1 MNGNKTARIM
11 HMTLLALLPG
21 LAVFAWHFG
30 TGVLLNVAVA
40 SLTAVIGEALV
51 LKLRSRP
58 LNSLAD
64 GTAVLTGTLLG
75 LCLPPLLPFWMVAV
89 GAGFA
94 VVFGKHLYGGS
105 GNNVFNPAMVGFA
118 MLIISFPL
126 AMSHWPAPFSTNSG
140 STNSGSTNS
149 GPTNSSPTNSSPTDS
164 GATNSEYTVAASSF
178 TTKLNTNAAQEHY
191 DGITAATPLDAYKF
205 RIASTNDEF
214 FPVSGTQEIN
224 WQIWAS
230 INLAFL
236 MGGLFLLYRK
246 LIPWQIPAS
255 FLATLGVLSL
265 VFYDGGSSASLGSP
279 VFTLFTGACMLTAF
293 FIATDPVTSPG
304 HRVGLLVFGSGVGLI
319 VFIIRSWGAYP
330 EGVAFAILLMNA
342 TAPLIDHVFV
352 LRDRSTMKP
361 T

>member
-1 MNGNKTARIM
+1 MRDTKKAMNGNKTAQIM
-11 HMTLLALLPG
+11 HITLLALLPG
-21 LAVFAWHFG
+21 FTVFAWHFG
-30 TGVLLNVAVA
+30 IGVLLNVAVA

-51 LKLRSRP
+51 LKLRSLP
-58 LNSLAD
+58 LSSLAD
-64 GTAVLTGTLLG
+64 GTAALTGALLG
-75 LCLPPLLPFWMVAV
+75 LCLPPLLPFWMVAI

-140 STNSGSTNS
+140 F
-149 GPTNSSPTNSSPTDS
+149 TDA
-164 GATNSEYTVAASSF
+164 GTSF
-178 TTKLNTNAAQEHY
+178 TTKLNTSAAQEHY

-214 FPVSGTQEIN
+214 FSVSGTQETN
-224 WQIWAS
+224 WQTWAS

-236 MGGLFLLYRK
+236 IGGLFLLYRK

-255 FLATLGVLSL
+255 FLVTLGVLSL

-279 VFTLFTGACMLTAF
+279 AFTLFTGASMLTAF

-304 HRVGLLVFGSGVGLI
+304 HRVGLLVFGAGVGLI

-352 LRDRSTMKP
+352 LRDQSRMKP

>member
-1 MNGNKTARIM
+1 M
-11 HMTLLALLPG
+11 HITLLALLPG
-21 LAVFAWHFG
+21 FTVFAWHFG
-30 TGVLLNVAVA
+30 IGVLLNVAVA

-51 LKLRSRP
+51 LKLRSLP
-58 LNSLAD
+58 LSSLAD
-64 GTAVLTGTLLG
+64 GTAALTGALLG
-75 LCLPPLLPFWMVAV
+75 LCLPPLLPFWMVAI

-94 VVFGKHLYGGS
+94 IVFGKHLYGGS

-140 STNSGSTNS
+140 F
-149 GPTNSSPTNSSPTDS
+149 TDA
-164 GATNSEYTVAASSF
+164 GTSF
-178 TTKLNTNAAQEHY
+178 TTKLNTSAAQEHY

-214 FPVSGTQEIN
+214 FSVSGTQETN
-224 WQIWAS
+224 WQTWAR

-236 MGGLFLLYRK
+236 IGGLFLLYRK

-255 FLATLGVLSL
+255 FLVTLGVLSL

-279 VFTLFTGACMLTAF
+279 AFTLFTGASMLTAF

-304 HRVGLLVFGSGVGLI
+304 HRVGLLVFGAGVGLI

-352 LRDRSTMKP
+352 LRDQSRMKP

>member
-1 MNGNKTARIM
+1 M
-11 HMTLLALLPG
+11 HITLLALLPG
-21 LAVFAWHFG
+21 FAVFAWHFG
-30 TGVLLNVAVA
+30 IGVLLNVAVA

-51 LKLRSRP
+51 LKLRCRP

-64 GTAVLTGTLLG
+64 GTAVLTGALLG
-75 LCLPPLLPFWMVAV
+75 LCLPPLLPFWMVAI

-126 AMSHWPAPFSTNSG
+126 AMSNWPAPG
-140 STNSGSTNS
+140 STNSGATNS
-149 GPTNSSPTNSSPTDS
+149 GATDS
-164 GATNSEYTVAASSF
+164 GYTVAASSF
-178 TTKLNTNAAQEHY
+178 TTKLNTKAAQEHY

-214 FPVSGTQEIN
+214 FSVSGTQEIN
-224 WQIWAS
+224 WQTWAS

-236 MGGLFLLYRK
+236 LGGLFLLYRK

-279 VFTLFTGACMLTAF
+279 AFTLFTGASMLTAF

-361 T
+361 A

>member
-1 MNGNKTARIM
+1 M
-11 HMTLLALLPG
+11 HITLLALLPG
-21 LAVFAWHFG
+21 FAVFAWHFG
-30 TGVLLNVAVA
+30 IGVLLNVAVA

-51 LKLRSRP
+51 LKLRSLP
-58 LNSLAD
+58 LSSLAD
-64 GTAVLTGTLLG
+64 GTAALTGALLG
-75 LCLPPLLPFWMVAV
+75 LCLPPLLPFWMVAI

-140 STNSGSTNS
+140 F
-149 GPTNSSPTNSSPTDS
+149 TDA
-164 GATNSEYTVAASSF
+164 GTSF
-178 TTKLNTNAAQEHY
+178 TTKLNTSAAQEHY

-214 FPVSGTQEIN
+214 FSVSGTQETN
-224 WQIWAS
+224 WQTWAS

-255 FLATLGVLSL
+255 FLVTLGVLSL

-279 VFTLFTGACMLTAF
+279 AFTLFTGASMLTAF

-304 HRVGLLVFGSGVGLI
+304 HRVGLLVFGAGVGLI

-352 LRDRSTMKP
+352 LRDQSRMKP

>member
-1 MNGNKTARIM
+1 M
-11 HMTLLALLPG
+11 HITLLALAPG
-21 LAVFAWHFG
+21 FAVFTWHFG
-30 TGVLLNVAVA
+30 MGVLLNVAVA
-40 SLTAVIGEALV
+40 SLTAVICEALA

-58 LNSLAD
+58 LDSLAD
-64 GTAVLTGTLLG
+64 GTVILVGALLG

-94 VVFGKHLYGGS
+94 VVFGKQLYGGS
-105 GNNVFNPAMVGFA
+105 GSNVFNPAMVGFA

-126 AMSHWPAPFSTNSG
+126 AMSHWPAPG
-140 STNSGSTNS
+140 STNSGSI
-149 GPTNSSPTNSSPTDS
+149 GV
-164 GATNSEYTVAASSF
+164 ATSF
-178 TTKLNTNAAQEHY
+178 TTKLNTSAAQEHY

-205 RIASTNDEF
+205 RIAATNDEF
-214 FPVSGTQEIN
+214 FSEPGTQQNN
-224 WQIWAS
+224 WQTWAS

-236 MGGLFLLYRK
+236 MGGLFLIYRK

-255 FLATLGVLSL
+255 FLTTLGVLSL

-279 VFTLFTGACMLTAF
+279 AFTLFTGASMLTAF

-304 HRVGLLVFGSGVGLI
+304 HRVGLVVFGSGVGLI

-352 LRDRSTMKP
+352 LRARSTMKP

>member
-1 MNGNKTARIM
+1 MRDTKKAMNGNKTAQIM
-11 HMTLLALLPG
+11 HITLLALLPG
-21 LAVFAWHFG
+21 FAVFAWHFG
-30 TGVLLNVAVA
+30 IGVLLNVAVA

-51 LKLRSRP
+51 LKLRSLP
-58 LNSLAD
+58 LSSLAD
-64 GTAVLTGTLLG
+64 GTAVLTGALLG
-75 LCLPPLLPFWMVAV
+75 LCLPPLLPFWMVAI

-140 STNSGSTNS
+140 YTNSGF
-149 GPTNSSPTNSSPTDS
+149 TD
-164 GATNSEYTVAASSF
+164 AVTSF
-178 TTKLNTNAAQEHY
+178 TTKLNTSAAQEHY

-214 FPVSGTQEIN
+214 FSVSGTQETN
-224 WQIWAS
+224 WQTWAS

-255 FLATLGVLSL
+255 FLVTLGVLSL

-279 VFTLFTGACMLTAF
+279 AFTLFTGASMLTAF

-304 HRVGLLVFGSGVGLI
+304 HRVGLLVFGAGVGLI

-352 LRDRSTMKP
+352 LRDQSRMKP

>member
-1 MNGNKTARIM
+1 M
-11 HMTLLALLPG
+11 HITLLALAPG
-21 LAVFAWHFG
+21 FAVFTWHFG
-30 TGVLLNVAVA
+30 IGVLLNVAVA
-40 SLTAVIGEALV
+40 SLTAVICEALA
-51 LKLRSRP
+51 LKLRSHR
-58 LNSLAD
+58 LDSLAD
-64 GTAVLTGTLLG
+64 GTVVLAGALLG

-94 VVFGKHLYGGS
+94 VVFGKQLYGGS
-105 GNNVFNPAMVGFA
+105 GSNVFNPAMVGFA

-126 AMSHWPAPFSTNSG
+126 AMSHWPAPG
-140 STNSGSTNS
+140 STNSGSI
-149 GPTNSSPTNSSPTDS
+149 
-164 GATNSEYTVAASSF
+164 GAATSF
-178 TTKLNTNAAQEHY
+178 TTQLNTSAAQEHY

-205 RIASTNDEF
+205 RIAATNDEF
-214 FPVSGTQEIN
+214 FSESGTQQTN
-224 WQIWAS
+224 WQTWAS

-236 MGGLFLLYRK
+236 MGGLFLIYRK

-255 FLATLGVLSL
+255 FLTTLGVLSL

-279 VFTLFTGACMLTAF
+279 AFTLFTGASMLTAF

-352 LRDRSTMKP
+352 LRARATMKP

>member
-1 MNGNKTARIM
+1 M
-11 HMTLLALLPG
+11 HITLLALLPG
-21 LAVFAWHFG
+21 FTVFAWHFG
-30 TGVLLNVAVA
+30 IGVLLNVAVA

-51 LKLRSRP
+51 LKLRSLP
-58 LNSLAD
+58 LSSLAD
-64 GTAVLTGTLLG
+64 GTAALTGALLG
-75 LCLPPLLPFWMVAV
+75 LCLPPLLPFWMVAI

-94 VVFGKHLYGGS
+94 IVFGKHLYGGS

-118 MLIISFPL
+118 MLVISFPL

-140 STNSGSTNS
+140 F
-149 GPTNSSPTNSSPTDS
+149 TDA
-164 GATNSEYTVAASSF
+164 GTSF
-178 TTKLNTNAAQEHY
+178 TTKLNTSAAQEHY

-214 FPVSGTQEIN
+214 FSVSGTQETN
-224 WQIWAS
+224 WQTWAS

-236 MGGLFLLYRK
+236 IGGLFLLYRK

-255 FLATLGVLSL
+255 FLVTLGVLSL

-279 VFTLFTGACMLTAF
+279 AFTLFTGASMLTAF

-304 HRVGLLVFGSGVGLI
+304 HRVGLLVFGAGVGLI

-352 LRDRSTMKP
+352 LRDQSRMKP

>member
-1 MNGNKTARIM
+1 M
-11 HMTLLALLPG
+11 HITLLALLPG
-21 LAVFAWHFG
+21 FTVFAWHFG
-30 TGVLLNVAVA
+30 IGVLLNVAVA

-51 LKLRSRP
+51 LKLRSLP
-58 LNSLAD
+58 LSSLAD
-64 GTAVLTGTLLG
+64 GTAALTGALLG
-75 LCLPPLLPFWMVAV
+75 LCLPPLLPFWMVAI

-94 VVFGKHLYGGS
+94 IVFGKHLYGGS

-140 STNSGSTNS
+140 F
-149 GPTNSSPTNSSPTDS
+149 TDA
-164 GATNSEYTVAASSF
+164 GTSF
-178 TTKLNTNAAQEHY
+178 TTKLNTSAAQEHY

-214 FPVSGTQEIN
+214 FSVSGTQETN
-224 WQIWAS
+224 WQTWAS

-236 MGGLFLLYRK
+236 IGGLFLLYRK

-255 FLATLGVLSL
+255 FLVTLGVLSL

-279 VFTLFTGACMLTAF
+279 AFTLFTGASMLTAF

-304 HRVGLLVFGSGVGLI
+304 HRVGLLVFGAGVGLI

-352 LRDRSTMKP
+352 LRDQSRMKP

>member
-1 MNGNKTARIM
+1 LRDTKKAMNGNKTAQIM
-11 HMTLLALLPG
+11 HITLLALLPG
-21 LAVFAWHFG
+21 FAVFAWHFG
-30 TGVLLNVAVA
+30 IGVLLNVAVA

-51 LKLRSRP
+51 LKLRSLP
-58 LNSLAD
+58 LSSLAD
-64 GTAVLTGTLLG
+64 GTAVLTGALLG
-75 LCLPPLLPFWMVAV
+75 LCLPPLLPFWMVAI

-140 STNSGSTNS
+140 YTNSGF
-149 GPTNSSPTNSSPTDS
+149 TD
-164 GATNSEYTVAASSF
+164 AVTSF
-178 TTKLNTNAAQEHY
+178 TTKLNTSAAQEHY

-214 FPVSGTQEIN
+214 FSVSGTQETN
-224 WQIWAS
+224 WQTWAS

-236 MGGLFLLYRK
+236 MGGLFLLHRK

-255 FLATLGVLSL
+255 FLTTLGVLSL

-279 VFTLFTGACMLTAF
+279 AFTLFTGASMLTAF

-304 HRVGLLVFGSGVGLI
+304 HRAGLLMFGSGVGLI

-352 LRDRSTMKP
+352 LRARSTMKAN
-361 T
+361 

>member
-1 MNGNKTARIM
+1 M
-11 HMTLLALLPG
+11 HITLLALAPG
-21 LAVFAWHFG
+21 FAVFTWHFG
-30 TGVLLNVAVA
+30 IGILLNVIVA
-40 SLTAVIGEALV
+40 SLTAVICEALV

-58 LNSLAD
+58 LDSLAD
-64 GTAVLTGTLLG
+64 GTAVLAGALLG
-75 LCLPPLLPFWMVAV
+75 LCLPPLLPFWMVAI

-105 GNNVFNPAMVGFA
+105 GSNVFNPAMVGFA

-126 AMSHWPAPFSTNSG
+126 AMSHWPAPSHTNAG
-140 STNSGSTNS
+140 SI
-149 GPTNSSPTNSSPTDS
+149 
-164 GATNSEYTVAASSF
+164 GAATSF
-178 TTKLNTNAAQEHY
+178 TTKLNTGAAQEHY

-205 RIASTNDEF
+205 RIAATNDEF
-214 FPVSGTQEIN
+214 FSAPGTQEIN
-224 WQIWAS
+224 WQTWAS

-255 FLATLGVLSL
+255 FLTTLGFLSL

-279 VFTLFTGACMLTAF
+279 AFTLFTGASMLTAF
-293 FIATDPVTSPG
+293 FIATDPVSSPG
-304 HRVGLLVFGSGVGLI
+304 HRAGLLVFGSGVGLI
-319 VFIIRSWGAYP
+319 VFIIRAWGAYP

-342 TAPLIDHVFV
+342 VAPLIDHAFV
-352 LRDRSTMKP
+352 LRDQSAVKP

>member
-1 MNGNKTARIM
+1 M
-11 HMTLLALLPG
+11 HITLLALAPG
-21 LAVFAWHFG
+21 FAVFTWHFG
-30 TGVLLNVAVA
+30 IGVLLNVAVA
-40 SLTAVIGEALV
+40 SLTAVICEALV
-51 LKLRSRP
+51 LTLRSRP
-58 LNSLAD
+58 LDSLAD
-64 GTAVLTGTLLG
+64 GTVILVGALLG

-94 VVFGKHLYGGS
+94 VVFGKQLYGGS
-105 GNNVFNPAMVGFA
+105 GSNVFNPAMVGFA

-126 AMSHWPAPFSTNSG
+126 AMSHWPAPG
-140 STNSGSTNS
+140 STNSGSIS
-149 GPTNSSPTNSSPTDS
+149 A
-164 GATNSEYTVAASSF
+164 ATSF
-178 TTKLNTNAAQEHY
+178 TTKLNTSAAQEHY

-205 RIASTNDEF
+205 RIAATNDEF
-214 FPVSGTQEIN
+214 FSASGTQQTN
-224 WQIWAS
+224 WQTWAS

-236 MGGLFLLYRK
+236 MGGLFLIYRK

-255 FLATLGVLSL
+255 FLTTLGVLSL

-279 VFTLFTGACMLTAF
+279 AFTLFTGASMLTAF

-342 TAPLIDHVFV
+342 TAPLIDQVFV
-352 LRDRSTMKP
+352 LRARSTMKS

>member
-1 MNGNKTARIM
+1 M
-11 HMTLLALLPG
+11 HITLLALLPG
-21 LAVFAWHFG
+21 FAVFAWHFG
-30 TGVLLNVAVA
+30 IGVLLNVALA

-64 GTAVLTGTLLG
+64 GTAVLTGALLG
-75 LCLPPLLPFWMVAV
+75 LCLPPLLPFWMVAI

-140 STNSGSTNS
+140 F
-149 GPTNSSPTNSSPTDS
+149 TD
-164 GATNSEYTVAASSF
+164 AVTSF
-178 TTKLNTNAAQEHY
+178 TTKLNTSAAQEHY

-214 FPVSGTQEIN
+214 FSVSGTQETN
-224 WQIWAS
+224 WQTWAS

-236 MGGLFLLYRK
+236 LGGLFLLYRK

-279 VFTLFTGACMLTAF
+279 AFTLFTGASMLTAF

-304 HRVGLLVFGSGVGLI
+304 HRVGLMVFGAGVGLI

-330 EGVAFAILLMNA
+330 EGVAFGILLMNA

-352 LRDRSTMKP
+352 LRDQSTMKP

>member
-1 MNGNKTARIM
+1 MNT
-11 HMTLLALLPG
+11 
-21 LAVFAWHFG
+21 
-30 TGVLLNVAVA
+30 
-40 SLTAVIGEALV
+40 S
-51 LKLRSRP
+51 
-58 LNSLAD
+58 
-64 GTAVLTGTLLG
+64 
-75 LCLPPLLPFWMVAV
+75 
-89 GAGFA
+89 
-94 VVFGKHLYGGS
+94 
-105 GNNVFNPAMVGFA
+105 
-118 MLIISFPL
+118 
-126 AMSHWPAPFSTNSG
+126 
-140 STNSGSTNS
+140 
-149 GPTNSSPTNSSPTDS
+149 
-164 GATNSEYTVAASSF
+164 
-178 TTKLNTNAAQEHY
+178 AAQEHY

-214 FPVSGTQEIN
+214 FSVSGTQETN
-224 WQIWAS
+224 WQTWAS

-255 FLATLGVLSL
+255 FLVTLGVLSL

-279 VFTLFTGACMLTAF
+279 AFTLFTGASMLTAF

-304 HRVGLLVFGSGVGLI
+304 HRVGLLVFGAGVGLI

-352 LRDRSTMKP
+352 LRDQSRMKP

>member
-1 MNGNKTARIM
+1 M
-11 HMTLLALLPG
+11 HITLLALLPG
-21 LAVFAWHFG
+21 FAVFAWHFG
-30 TGVLLNVAVA
+30 IGVLLTVALA

-64 GTAVLTGTLLG
+64 GTAVLTGALLG
-75 LCLPPLLPFWMVAV
+75 LCLPPLLPFWMVAI

-126 AMSHWPAPFSTNSG
+126 AMSHWPAPFST
-140 STNSGSTNS
+140 
-149 GPTNSSPTNSSPTDS
+149 DA
-164 GATNSEYTVAASSF
+164 ATSF
-178 TTKLNTNAAQEHY
+178 TTKLNTSAAQEHY

-214 FPVSGTQEIN
+214 FSVSGTQETN
-224 WQIWAS
+224 WQTWAS

-279 VFTLFTGACMLTAF
+279 AFTLFTGASMLTAF

-304 HRVGLLVFGSGVGLI
+304 HRVGLLVFGAGVGLI

-330 EGVAFAILLMNA
+330 EGVAFGILLMNA

-352 LRDRSTMKP
+352 LRDQSTMKP

>member
-1 MNGNKTARIM
+1 M
-11 HMTLLALLPG
+11 HITLLALLPG
-21 LAVFAWHFG
+21 FAVFAWHFG
-30 TGVLLNVAVA
+30 IGVVLNVAVA
-40 SLTAVIGEALV
+40 SLTAVIGEALL

-64 GTAVLTGTLLG
+64 GTAVLTGALLG
-75 LCLPPLLPFWMVAV
+75 LCLPPLLPFWMVAA

-94 VVFGKHLYGGS
+94 IVFGKHLYGGS

-126 AMSHWPAPFSTNSG
+126 AMSHWPAPDSTNSG
-140 STNSGSTNS
+140 STNPGSTNT
-149 GPTNSSPTNSSPTDS
+149 G
-164 GATNSEYTVAASSF
+164 YTVTTSSF
-178 TTKLNTNAAQEHY
+178 TTKLNTNAAREHY

-205 RIASTNDEF
+205 RIAATNDEF
-214 FPVSGTQEIN
+214 FSASGTQETN

-279 VFTLFTGACMLTAF
+279 AFTLFTGASMLTAF

-304 HRVGLLVFGSGVGLI
+304 HRMGLLVFGAGVGLI

>member
-1 MNGNKTARIM
+1 MSGNSTARIM
-11 HMTLLALLPG
+11 HITLLALLPG
-21 LAVFAWHFG
+21 FAVFTWHFG
-30 TGVLLNVAVA
+30 IGVLLNVAVA
-40 SLTAVIGEALV
+40 VLTAVICEALI

-58 LNSLAD
+58 LDSMMD

-75 LCLPPLLPFWMVAV
+75 LCLPPLLPFWMVAI
-89 GAGFA
+89 GTGFA

-126 AMSHWPAPFSTNSG
+126 AMSHWPAAGT
-140 STNSGSTNS
+140 
-149 GPTNSSPTNSSPTDS
+149 TDA
-164 GATNSEYTVAASSF
+164 ATSF
-178 TTKLNTNAAQEHY
+178 AKKLNNSATQEHY

-214 FPVSGTQEIN
+214 FSAAGTQEN
-224 WQIWAS
+224 SWQAWAS
-230 INLAFL
+230 VNLAFL
-236 MGGLFLLYRK
+236 LGGLFLLYRK

-279 VFTLFTGACMLTAF
+279 TFTLFAGASMLTAF
-293 FIATDPVTSPG
+293 FIATDPVTCPG
-304 HRVGLLVFGSGVGLI
+304 HRQGLLVFGAGVGLI

-352 LRDRSTMKP
+352 LRAQSTLKS

>member
-1 MNGNKTARIM
+1 M
-11 HMTLLALLPG
+11 HITLLALLPG
-21 LAVFAWHFG
+21 FTVFAWHFG
-30 TGVLLNVAVA
+30 IGVLLNVAVA

-51 LKLRSRP
+51 LKLRSLP
-58 LNSLAD
+58 LSSLAD
-64 GTAVLTGTLLG
+64 GTAALTGALLG
-75 LCLPPLLPFWMVAV
+75 LCLPPLLPFWMVAI

-94 VVFGKHLYGGS
+94 IVFGKHLYGGS

-140 STNSGSTNS
+140 F
-149 GPTNSSPTNSSPTDS
+149 TDA
-164 GATNSEYTVAASSF
+164 GTSF
-178 TTKLNTNAAQEHY
+178 TTKLNTSAAQEHY

-214 FPVSGTQEIN
+214 FSVSGTQETN
-224 WQIWAS
+224 WQTWAS

-255 FLATLGVLSL
+255 FLVTLGVLSL

-279 VFTLFTGACMLTAF
+279 AFTLFTGASMLTAF

-304 HRVGLLVFGSGVGLI
+304 HRVGLLVFGAGVGLI

-352 LRDRSTMKP
+352 LRDQSRMKP